1 MSEPRTG
8 ALQSAG
14 RAPTSY
20 ENALSDE
27 LERVFGRGTHDLPG
41 VVAALNETGVRPAH
55 GGDWTSRP
63 RSARPARVRNC
74 PNRNRSR

>member
-55 GGDWTSRP
+55 GGDWTEDTFTTEMARLGALGEDGP
-63 RSARPARVRNC
+63 R
-74 PNRNRSR
+74 